1 MPCLRLPN
9 WAVAY
14 HWLCH
19 GAGAPR
25 VIAYDAIRE
34 LSPSARPPGPNPA
47 ALAMG
52 SAVTAAGCAG
62 AGAVA
67 VGVGAAL
74 AGVAGLDVSG
84 ACAAWLEGC
93 VTAAAFLPVGADWL
107 ESARPLAT
115 PAAASRSTTGTATRA
130 TRRRSRLL
138 VRRRAR
144 AGGGTGVQLPGRSPC
159 CTGGPAGSG
168 GMTGRSA
175 TVGAGS
181 SVTTGRS
188 KTVTAGSALTAGRSA
203 DVTSGS
209 AGLDGLDGLAVCT
222 AGGRGSAAVASAA
235 VASAAV
241 ASDVPAEPAA
251 ANGTSAAVT
260 AGPDGGTGCATL
272 ATCANVS
279 PEVSVRA
286 LSYSRISGRASM
298 PTALASARTYPRTKT
313 SPPQA
318 S

>member
-1 MPCLRLPN
+1 M
-9 WAVAY
+9 
-14 HWLCH
+14 
-19 GAGAPR
+19 
-25 VIAYDAIRE
+25 IAYDATRE

-52 SAVTAAGCAG
+52 NAVTAGCAG

-67 VGVGAAL
+67 EGVGAAL
-74 AGVAGLDVSG
+74 AGVADVDVSG

-93 VTAAAFLPVGADWL
+93 VTAAALLPVGADWL

-115 PAAASRSTTGTATRA
+115 PAAASTSTAGTATHA

-138 VRRRAR
+138 VRRRPR
-144 AGGGTGVQLPGRSPC
+144 AGGGTGVQRPGRSPRR
-159 CTGGPAGSG
+159 TGGPAGSG

-188 KTVTAGSALTAGRSA
+188 KSVTAGSALTAGRSA

-209 AGLDGLDGLAVCT
+209 AGLDGLAV
-222 AGGRGSAAVASAA
+222 SAAGSRG
-235 VASAAV
+235 SAAV

-251 ANGTSAAVT
+251 ANGTSAAAT
-260 AGPDGGTGCATL
+260 AGPDGGAGCATL

-286 LSYSRISGRASM
+286 WSYSRISGRASM
-298 PTALASARTYPRTKT
+298 PTAHGERANVSAHV
-313 SPPQA
+313 SVA
-318 S
+318 AAGVVVILLDAAG